1 MPPNAN
7 HAWRRRGAADFLRLV
22 ARDEVEELLPFT
34 DNKGAIMPALLK
46 VAMALVALSAV
57 QSVAG
62 AQKLLSRLSLYRRL
76 FRS

>member
-1 MPPNAN
+1 M
-7 HAWRRRGAADFLRLV
+7 RTMRGEDV
-22 ARDEVEELLPFT
+22 EVQQISTSGHRDEVEELLPFT

-62 AQKLLSRLSLYRRL
+62 AQTPSRLSLYRRL